1 MIVPKKPFWMRK
13 VTYLRHI
20 ADTFIDQVPDIVLKT
35 YPPAIALFQLTLYFN
50 LTMAYPDRNKL
61 QEIIDKYSEIVL
73 KAQRG
78 LEEKLR
84 SIEEKEAAA

>member
-13 VTYLRHI
+13 VTYLRYI

>member
-1 MIVPKKPFWMRK
+1 MIVPKKPFWMRRA
-13 VTYLRHI
+13 TYLRHI
-20 ADTFIDQVPDIVLKT
+20 TDTFINQVPDRILKN
-35 YPPAIALFQLTLYFN
+35 YSPAVALFKLALIFN

-73 KAQRG
+73 DAQ
-78 LEEKLR
+78 R

>member
-1 MIVPKKPFWMRK
+1 MIVPKKPFWMRRA
-13 VTYLRHI
+13 TYLSRI
-20 ADTFIDQVPDIVLKT
+20 VDTFSDEIPDIFHKH
-35 YPPAIALFQLTLYFN
+35 YSPAVALFTISLCFN

-73 KAQRG
+73 DAK
-78 LEEKLR
+78 R